1 MPKIDIM
8 PSKRIYDA
16 LIQDISED
24 QAICDLIDNSIDN
37 WKILKK
43 TGLLEVNISISE
55 SKIEMKDNAGGI
67 DLKTLPLLLRPGGT
81 NRTGGEGIK
90 GIWGVGVKRAIFFL
104 GKKITILTRKKNED
118 GLKLE
123 VDEDWLT
130 KDEAKNKWE
139 IEYSIDNSIS
149 EEITK
154 IIIKNLK
161 IILNSF
167 SILEIRKSITR
178 TYRDEIKEGKLQI
191 IFNDSIIKVFPE
203 FPWSKSEYAP
213 PSRYITDIPILHS
226 DRKIHVEIT
235 IGVMTQ
241 PGEEY
246 SYGIDFIGNGRII
259 LQNNLD
265 WRMGFKKERLGMAHP
280 TINRFKAVV
289 RVSGDSRDIPWN
301 SAKSDINPNHP
312 NYVNI
317 ADLVFQVSRQY
328 VLFLRKNYDVTSK
341 LFRSKA
347 DKTDIKDITFEYGK
361 EFRKVVKEYREPKK
375 EITITSFKVPTEDY
389 NELVEYFGL
398 RSRPRK
404 AVGLFVFNKVLKE
417 VRGNDED

>member
-16 LIQDISED
+16 LIQDISKE

-37 WKILKK
+37 WKILEK

-55 SKIEMKDNAGGI
+55 SKIEIKDNAGGI
-67 DLKTLPLLLRPGGT
+67 DLKTLPLLLMPGGT
-81 NRTGGEGIK
+81 NRSGGKGIK
-90 GIWGVGVKRAIFFL
+90 GIWGVGAKRSLFFL
-104 GKKITILTRKKNED
+104 GKKITILTHKKND
-118 GLKLE
+118 NGLKLE
-123 VDEDWLT
+123 VDEGWFT
-130 KDEAKNKWE
+130 KDEGLDKWE
-139 IEYSIDNSIS
+139 IEYDIDNSRP
-149 EEITK
+149 EEVTK
-154 IIIKNLK
+154 IIIENLK
-161 IILNSF
+161 VILNPF
-167 SILEIRKSITR
+167 SIGEIRKFITR
-178 TYRDEIKEGKLQI
+178 TYRDEIKEGNLQVTFNGEI
-191 IFNDSIIKVFPE
+191 IEIITKI
-203 FPWSKSEYAP
+203 PWSKSEYAP
-213 PSRYITDIPILHS
+213 PSRYITDVPVPHS
-226 DRKIHVEIT
+226 DRKVHVEIT
-235 IGVMTQ
+235 LGVMTQ

-265 WRMGFKKERLGMAHP
+265 WRMGFKRERLGLAHP

-312 NYVNI
+312 IYVHI

-328 VLFLRKNYDVTSK
+328 VSFLRKNYDVTSK
-341 LFRSKA
+341 LFRVRA
-347 DKTDIKDITFEYGK
+347 DETDIKDIPFEYSR
-361 EFRKVVKEYREPKK
+361 EFHKVVKEYREPKK
-375 EITITSFKVPTEDY
+375 EVTITSFKVPEEDY

-398 RSRPRK
+398 QGRSRK

-417 VRGNDED
+417 VKGDDED